1 MESDIDWLPQQS
13 NNVLD
18 ASISKKEENLSY
30 KTIWVFLLL
39 EKIKIKNLGFDNLT
53 YESPE
58 CQRVVGL
65 VSGSVRDC

>member
-39 EKIKIKNLGFDNLT
+39 EKIKIKKLGFDNLT
-53 YESPE
+53 Y
-58 CQRVVGL
+58 
-65 VSGSVRDC
+65 